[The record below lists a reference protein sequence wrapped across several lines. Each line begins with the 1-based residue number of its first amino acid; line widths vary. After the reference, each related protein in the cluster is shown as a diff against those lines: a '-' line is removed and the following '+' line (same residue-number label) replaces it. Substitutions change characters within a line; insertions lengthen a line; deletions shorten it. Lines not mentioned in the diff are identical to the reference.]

1 MTVPAEHARHINEIS
16 RVLAELGGDFQAV
29 LERLTAEVGERL
41 SGAALLELIGQ
52 DGVSLEPTS
61 VHHPDPQARAA
72 ARQLAGRTRSRVGE
86 GLTGQVA
93 ATGRPLL
100 VPTIDPEPLRAMLAP
115 GIRDALERFPVSS
128 VVSVPLTTR
137 DGPLGVLTVWRER
150 PAPGLD
156 HTDLELLRS
165 VADHAALAIANA
177 RLYDRLRQTNA
188 ALAEHTTALEHALD
202 ELETFA
208 WSVSHDLRA
217 PLHSIQGFARV
228 LDEDYRDVLDDVGR
242 DLLERIEASAERMN
256 ELIEALLD
264 LSRLS
269 RHELVWA
276 PVDVSALCH
285 ELDAGLRATYPDRQ
299 VVTEIDGGL
308 VARGDVALLRVALGH
323 LLNNAWK
330 FSAHRQPAHVTVRG
344 DRDGGRLHLRVID
357 DGVGFDMA
365 HQARLFAPFQRLHAR
380 VDFPGTGVGLAT
392 VARIVRRHGGRVGAT
407 GAPGQGAAFEV
418 WLPD

>member
-1 MTVPAEHARHINEIS
+1 VTVPAEHARHINEIS
-16 RVLAELGGDFQAV
+16 RVLAELGADFQAV

-41 SGAALLELIGQ
+41 HGAALLELIGE
-52 DGVSLEPTS
+52 DGTTLEPTS
-61 VHHPDPQARAA
+61 VHHPDAAARAA
-72 ARQLAGRTRSRVGE
+72 ARQLAGRSRSRVGE

-100 VPTIDPEPLRAMLAP
+100 VPSIDPEPLRAMLAP

-137 DGPLGVLTVWRER
+137 DGPLGVLTVWREH
-150 PAPGLD
+150 PAPGLE
-156 HTDLELLRS
+156 HSDLDLMRS
-165 VADHAALAIANA
+165 VADHAALAISNA

-188 ALAEHTTALEHALD
+188 ALGQHTTALEHALD

-217 PLHSIQGFARV
+217 PLHSIQGFARM
-228 LDEDYRDVLDDVGR
+228 LGEDYRDALDDVGR
-242 DLLERIEASAERMN
+242 DLLDRIEASAERMN

-269 RHELVWA
+269 RHELVWG
-276 PVDVSALCH
+276 PVDVTAMCR
-285 ELDAGLRATYPDRQ
+285 ELDASLRANHPERAVLFSAD
-299 VVTEIDGGL
+299 EAL
-308 VARGDVALLRVALGH
+308 VARGDAALLRVALGH

-330 FSAHRQPAHVTVRG
+330 FSAHRNPAHVQVRG
-344 DRDGGRLHLRVID
+344 DRRGGRLHLRVID

-365 HQARLFAPFQRLHAR
+365 HQARLFAPFQRLHSR
-380 VDFPGTGVGLAT
+380 SDFPGTGVGLAT
-392 VARIVRRHGGRVGAT
+392 VARIVRRHGGRVAAT
-407 GAPGQGAAFEV
+407 GVPGQGATFEV

>member
-1 MTVPAEHARHINEIS
+1 VTVPAEHARHINEIS

-41 SGAALLELIGQ
+41 NGAALLELIAA
-52 DGVSLEPTS
+52 DGETLEPTS
-61 VHHPDPQARAA
+61 VHHPDATARAT

-150 PAPGLD
+150 PAPDLD
-156 HTDLELLRS
+156 HSDLDLLRS

-177 RLYDRLRQTNA
+177 RLYDRLRQSNQT
-188 ALAEHTTALEHALD
+188 LAQHTTALEHALD

-228 LDEDYRDVLDDVGR
+228 LSEDYRDALDDVGQ
-242 DLLERIEASAERMN
+242 DLLDRIEGSAERMN
-256 ELIEALLD
+256 GLIEALLD

-269 RHELVWA
+269 RHEIVWA
-276 PVDVSALCH
+276 PVD
-285 ELDAGLRATYPDRQ
+285 
-299 VVTEIDGGL
+299 
-308 VARGDVALLRVALGH
+308 
-323 LLNNAWK
+323 AWAK
-330 FSAHRQPAHVTVRG
+330 Q
-344 DRDGGRLHLRVID
+344 
-357 DGVGFDMA
+357 
-365 HQARLFAPFQRLHAR
+365 
-380 VDFPGTGVGLAT
+380 LAT
-392 VARIVRRHGGRVGAT
+392 
-407 GAPGQGAAFEV
+407 P
-418 WLPD
+418 